1 LFEAL
6 KKCGKAVKLTL
17 LGPRNPECEPLLR
30 EAGDSIELLGPQ
42 TKAELRQT
50 YARHDVF
57 VLPSV
62 ADSFGFVSLEAM
74 ACCLPAIVTENCGAP
89 VPDASWRVPPMDPE
103 ALAARILMY
112 AENRALVAEHAAVAE
127 GFATE
132 FGPETYRRNI
142 RGLYQQLLA
151 A

>member
-1 LFEAL
+1 MR
-6 KKCGKAVKLTL
+6 LTL

-30 EAGDSIELLGPQ
+30 EAGDSIEILGPQ

-74 ACCLPAIVTENCGAP
+74 ACGLPAIVTENCGAP
-89 VPDASWRVPPMDPE
+89 VPD
-103 ALAARILMY
+103 
-112 AENRALVAEHAAVAE
+112 VAPGVC
-127 GFATE
+127 
-132 FGPETYRRNI
+132 RR
-142 RGLYQQLLA
+142 
-151 A
+151 